1 MSAVPESPSSGAAAG
16 GFFKGPL
23 GVVFLTVFLDLV
35 GFGILIP
42 ISPFYAESFGA
53 RPSTI
58 TLLSATF
65 SLMQFLFAP
74 MLGRLSDRIGRRPVM
89 LATIA
94 LNATGYIVFG
104 LSSNMAWLF
113 ASRIASG
120 LGSANLG
127 TAQAII
133 ADVTTPETRAKGMG
147 LIGAAFG
154 MGFILGPV
162 IGGVFSQFG
171 LAVPAFVAASLST
184 INFIQAWFQLP
195 ETRTR
200 VITSSATVS
209 ADGRTPEGR
218 VPTVPSDRSATASAS
233 QPTGPTRLPTARYP
247 AFSFE
252 LLRSA
257 IERPNVSQLLWL
269 YFVGTIAFSLMEQ
282 SLALYIEH
290 TWVPRGADANT
301 TSHLLEAAAKTT
313 WFLVCVGFTAAVTQ
327 GLLIGRLV
335 KALGERRL
343 VQLGV
348 FLTMTGIA
356 LLPTAGMTQVFG
368 LFMAVGPVIALGS
381 GITQPSTSSLL
392 SQSVDPR
399 DFGGILG
406 LGQSFSA
413 LGRIVGPLMA
423 GTLFERA
430 PSMPF
435 WVGASLSATCV
446 AVALTMRP
454 TPARRSTAS

>member
-1 MSAVPESPSSGAAAG
+1 MSAPSSSSGGAVPRGAL
-16 GFFKGPL
+16 KGPL
-23 GVVFLTVFLDLV
+23 GVVFLTVFLDLI

-58 TLLSATF
+58 TLLSATY
-65 SLMQFLFAP
+65 SLMQFVFAP

-94 LNATGYIVFG
+94 LNATGYVVFG
-104 LSSNMAWLF
+104 FSSSLAWLF
-113 ASRIASG
+113 ASRVASG

-162 IGGVFSQFG
+162 VGGVFSQFG
-171 LAVPAFVAASLST
+171 LSAPAFVAAALSAL
-184 INFIQAWFQLP
+184 NFVQAWIQLP
-195 ETRTR
+195 ETLKGEGTHAQKASRE
-200 VITSSATVS
+200 IPPS
-209 ADGRTPEGR
+209 GTP
-218 VPTVPSDRSATASAS
+218 S
-233 QPTGPTRLPTARYP
+233 RLPSARYP
-247 AFSFE
+247 ALSLT
-252 LLRSA
+252 LLKSA
-257 IERPNVSQLLWL
+257 VERPNVGQLLWL
-269 YFVGTIAFSLMEQ
+269 YFVGTVAFSLMEQ
-282 SLALYIEH
+282 SLALFIEH
-290 TWVPRGADANT
+290 TWVPRGADANST
-301 TSHLLEAAAKTT
+301 THLLEAAGKTT
-313 WFLVCVGFTAAVTQ
+313 WFLVCVGMAAAITQ

-335 KALGERRL
+335 KSLGERRL
-343 VQLGV
+343 VQLGA

-356 LLPTAGMTQVFG
+356 LLPATAMTKMFG

-392 SQSVDPR
+392 SQSVDAR

-446 AVALTMRP
+446 AVALSMRAR
-454 TPARRSTAS
+454 PASAAAEPSAPVH

>member
-1 MSAVPESPSSGAAAG
+1 MTVSTSGSGGAGASSGLL
-16 GFFKGPL
+16 KGPL
-23 GVVFLTVFLDLV
+23 GVVFLTVFLDLI

-74 MLGRLSDRIGRRPVM
+74 TLGRLSDRIGRRPVM

-94 LNATGYIVFG
+94 LNATGYLVFG
-104 LSSNMAWLF
+104 LSSSLAWLF
-113 ASRIASG
+113 ASRVASG

-133 ADVTTPETRAKGMG
+133 ADVTTPEGRAKGMG

-154 MGFILGPV
+154 LGFILGPV
-162 IGGVFSQFG
+162 VGGIFSQWG
-171 LAVPAFVAASLST
+171 LAVPAFVAASLSAL
-184 INFIQAWFQLP
+184 NFVQAWFQLP
-195 ETRTR
+195 ETRKLGDPAVALATDP
-200 VITSSATVS
+200 SA
-209 ADGRTPEGR
+209 P
-218 VPTVPSDRSATASAS
+218 P
-233 QPTGPTRLPTARYP
+233 RLPKVRYP
-247 AFSFE
+247 AFSPR
-252 LLRSA
+252 LLKSA
-257 IERPNVSQLLWL
+257 VGRPNVTQLLWL

-282 SLALYIEH
+282 SLALFIEH
-290 TWVPRGADANT
+290 TWVPRGADA
-301 TSHLLEAAAKTT
+301 TSTAHLLEAAAMTT
-313 WFLVCVGFTAAVTQ
+313 WFLVCVGLTAAITQ

-335 KALGERRL
+335 AALGERRL

-348 FLTMTGIA
+348 ALTMVGIA
-356 LLPTAGMTQVFG
+356 LLPATAMTRVFG
-368 LFMAVGPVIALGS
+368 LFMAAGPVIALGS
-381 GITQPSTSSLL
+381 GVTQPSTSSLL
-392 SQSVDPR
+392 SQSVDPH

-430 PSMPF
+430 PSLPF

-446 AVALTMRP
+446 AVALTMRALP
-454 TPARRSTAS
+454 PGAARSRPS